1 MAKTGFFNTA
11 WSDRGNVERII
22 LLAGAGIGSIVIFRQ
37 IGKLTGFIRQTTQN
51 VQTQSELNQW
61 QNVGQTPSY
70 QNTQYLIFADSLSA
84 AMAYWGPVN
93 TDEEAIRNV
102 FKKMNNN
109 ADVLKLIAA
118 FGIRDDWG
126 LSKWLTYELDDDAKE
141 KYVNSVL
148 RSKGITY
155 QF

>member
-1 MAKTGFFNTA
+1 
-11 WSDRGNVERII
+11 
-22 LLAGAGIGSIVIFRQ
+22 LAGAGIGSIVVFQQ

-51 VQTQSELNQW
+51 VQTQNELNQW

-70 QNTQYLIFADSLSA
+70 QNTQYQIFADSLSA

-93 TDEEAIRNV
+93 TDEKAIKNV
-102 FKKMNNN
+102 FSKMNNN

-126 LSKWLTYELDDDAKE
+126 LSKWLTYELDDDEKE
-141 KYVNSVL
+141 KNVNSVL

>member
-1 MAKTGFFNTA
+1 MAQKGFFNTA
-11 WSDRGNVERII
+11 WGNRSTVERII
-22 LLAGAGIGSIVIFRQ
+22 LLAGAGIGSIVVFRQ

-51 VQTQSELNQW
+51 VQTQNELNQW

-70 QNTQYLIFADSLSA
+70 QNTQYQIFADS
-84 AMAYWGPVN
+84 
-93 TDEEAIRNV
+93 I
-102 FKKMNNN
+102 

-126 LSKWLTYELDDDAKE
+126 LSKWLTYELDDDEKE
-141 KYVNSVL
+141 KNVNSVL

>member
-1 MAKTGFFNTA
+1 MAKKGFFQTD
-11 WSDRGNVERII
+11 WSDRSAPERI
-22 LLAGAGIGSIVIFRQ
+22 LLLVGAGIGSIVLFRQ
-37 IGKLTGFIRQTTQN
+37 ISNIAGFVRQTGQN
-51 VQTQSELNQW
+51 IQTGAELEQW
-61 QNVGQTPSY
+61 QNVGQSPSY
-70 QNTQYLIFADSLSA
+70 QNTQYQIFADSLSA

-93 TDEEAIRNV
+93 TDEKAIKNV
-102 FKKMNNN
+102 FSKMNNN

-126 LSKWLTYELDDDAKE
+126 LSKWLTYELDDDEKE
-141 KYVNSVL
+141 KYVNQVL

>member
-1 MAKTGFFNTA
+1 MAKTGFFYTA
-11 WSDRGNVERII
+11 WGDRSTVERII
-22 LLAGAGIGSIVIFRQ
+22 LLAGAGIGSIVVFQQ

-51 VQTQSELNQW
+51 IQTQTELNQW

-70 QNTQYLIFADSLSA
+70 QNTQYQIFADSLSA

-93 TDEEAIRNV
+93 TDEKAIKNV
-102 FKKMNNN
+102 FSKMNNN

-126 LSKWLTYELDDDAKE
+126 LSKWLTYELDDDEKE
-141 KYVNSVL
+141 KNVNSIL